1 MSISKDNYMRLFQS
15 IDNVSESTKA
25 GKKGQE
31 AGVKAY
37 DLDKMGPARKFFA
50 KQMGIEYKTAD
61 GKVVYLDKTSLS
73 KFLARNKAIASEKDF
88 NPKTCI
94 EQLKNLHVPIASKI
108 QAAFKGKDFEVS
120 ETDLKAICRGLG
132 MSEGSANGFIGML
145 AAYTKNLNPTGP
157 QVAGRTTGPQQERRI
172 EIRNGDISKA
182 EVKDFIKFLADNCKP
197 EPMIRQSFRDLL
209 NNLKK
214 LGQE

>member
-50 KQMGIEYKTAD
+50 KKMGIEYKTAE

-73 KFLARNKAIASEKDF
+73 KFLARNKAIASEKEFD
-88 NPKTCI
+88 PKTCI

-108 QAAFKGKDFEVS
+108 QVALKEKSFEIS

-132 MSEGSANGFIGML
+132 MDEKNTDTFVRLLDGWKTDNNRPGETKEGRHVGTEREVLFVVEKGDPSRISSTLANFL
-145 AAYTKNLNPTGP
+145 
-157 QVAGRTTGPQQERRI
+157 
-172 EIRNGDISKA
+172 
-182 EVKDFIKFLADNCKP
+182 VKHCKP
-197 EPMIRQSFRDLL
+197 EPMLKPSFEMLINGIKGL
-209 NNLKK
+209 A
-214 LGQE
+214 